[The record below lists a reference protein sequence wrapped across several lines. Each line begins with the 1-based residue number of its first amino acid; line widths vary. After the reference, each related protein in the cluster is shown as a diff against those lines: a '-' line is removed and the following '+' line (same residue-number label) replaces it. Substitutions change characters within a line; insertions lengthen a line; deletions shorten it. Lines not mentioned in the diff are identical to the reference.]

1 MEYLFLRIAHI
12 EPLAPDFGFNM
23 FIQGWRL
30 YDTGYNYGATS
41 GDPRFYA
48 WIPLRGSIPPR
59 KLRSGAYTSSG
70 HTKTDMTLNDG
81 FDLGNGF
88 GRCDTLREEL

>member
-12 EPLAPDFGFNM
+12 AAGADFGFNM

-48 WIPLRGSIPPR
+48 WIPLLGQ
-59 KLRSGAYTSSG
+59 YTSKKTSFWRIYISG

-81 FDLGNGF
+81 FDLGNGS
-88 GRCDTLREEL
+88 GAAIRCVKNYK